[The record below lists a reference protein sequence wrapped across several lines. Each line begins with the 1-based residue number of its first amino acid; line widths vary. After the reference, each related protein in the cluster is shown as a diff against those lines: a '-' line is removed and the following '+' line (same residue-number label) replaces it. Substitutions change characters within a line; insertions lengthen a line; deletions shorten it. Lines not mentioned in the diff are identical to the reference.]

1 MDVWSSFE
9 ISMFSFWAI
18 ICNFPR
24 LCLGDTSIKHGQARM
39 EMQLLQLAEV
49 MIWICHLDSFGLAS
63 LHFLEEF

>member
-1 MDVWSSFE
+1 
-9 ISMFSFWAI
+9 
-18 ICNFPR
+18 
-24 LCLGDTSIKHGQARM
+24 M